1 MNFANPTN
9 LKVGLKGRFAGKEF
23 ILTGRV
29 VMGVTIAGETY
40 YWQEYQLQADT
51 GENAVLVF
59 EPDEAGNAWRL
70 FTEFNPDY
78 TLTAAE
84 AAAKQVGDSLN
95 LTGTDVRVTLVQS
108 SKVYYLEGQAPEG
121 VTVGS
126 RANYFNA
133 EAGDVMQVVSWTGTE
148 VEYYNGLSLSA
159 TAVARAFQLPRL
171 QVARPMNWQSGRST
185 TGDASSNSLGQVIF
199 WAVIIGCVG
208 LLVIAPRSGCRRS
221 NAAATA
227 AVPRIPAAASPPL
240 KLEAT
245 GVWQGTRFRVTA
257 HAVTEIAGYGA
268 VYQRHEYQLVDE
280 NGQWL
285 TVTCGNGPTSP
296 DWYAYRELTL
306 SQAPDAM
313 TAAGKKMGDI
323 IVLGRIAATIR
334 VLFQSRIVTLE
345 KSDTTDWQ
353 SGATTFGFWAEGT
366 ADCVLARWDQS
377 AIHYYSGQKVSAKT
391 FAATFNPTTAP

>member
-133 EAGDVMQVVSWTGTE
+133 EAGDVMQVVSWTGRE

-199 WAVIIGCVG
+199 
-208 LLVIAPRSGCRRS
+208 
-221 NAAATA
+221 
-227 AVPRIPAAASPPL
+227 
-240 KLEAT
+240 
-245 GVWQGTRFRVTA
+245 
-257 HAVTEIAGYGA
+257 
-268 VYQRHEYQLVDE
+268 
-280 NGQWL
+280 
-285 TVTCGNGPTSP
+285 
-296 DWYAYRELTL
+296 
-306 SQAPDAM
+306 
-313 TAAGKKMGDI
+313 
-323 IVLGRIAATIR
+323 
-334 VLFQSRIVTLE
+334 
-345 KSDTTDWQ
+345 
-353 SGATTFGFWAEGT
+353 
-366 ADCVLARWDQS
+366 
-377 AIHYYSGQKVSAKT
+377 
-391 FAATFNPTTAP
+391 